1 MKRYE
6 TLIEKNN
13 SLIVDNTLLKEVYFK
28 HIKSKLSLESRRPI
42 IRGMPKSRVFLCRK
56 EVFMKVAILVDG
68 GYYRKK
74 AMKAFGNISAKDRA
88 MELYSYCNRHLKET
102 LFKKEVH
109 HDLYRIF
116 YYDCPPID
124 KQVFHPVLKTVVD
137 FSRSDTK
144 SWTIDFFN
152 ELSRKRKVALR
163 LGELSE
169 NTVHYNL
176 KYDST
181 KKIMNGS
188 KTVDDLD
195 STDFE
200 LNLEQ
205 KGVDMRIGLDIAQLA
220 FKKQVDKIILIA
232 GDSDF
237 VPAAKLARREGIDFI
252 LDPLGAHIKDNLSL
266 HIDGLRT
273 CDNVFK
279 VPTV

>member
-28 HIKSKLSLESRRPI
+28 HIKSKLSLESRHPI
-42 IRGMPKSRVFLCRK
+42 IRGMPKSRVFLWRK